1 MPFPTLPLALLAPF
15 AVAVSGGVTSFN
27 VEPSC
32 KGGLDS
38 PGLNERYS
46 RCIQQEGEA
55 RSKLQATWTQ
65 YPAGDRASCG
75 GTARIGTPSYVELLT
90 CLELARDAA
99 RLKKN

>member
-1 MPFPTLPLALLAPF
+1 MSFPVLPFVLLAPL
-15 AVAVSGGVTSFN
+15 AVAVSDVVPSYN

-32 KGGLDS
+32 KGGMDS

-55 RSKLQATWTQ
+55 RKTLQASWMQ
-65 YPAGDRASCG
+65 FPAGDRATCASTSRMG
-75 GTARIGTPSYVELLT
+75 APSYVELLT

-99 RLKKN
+99 KLKKN